1 MVLVFHVPPVKKLC
15 LELEAAPES
24 QMAAADDAH
33 APCLRCN
40 ARMYAKYRTGVPTI
54 TEIDALRGQWY
65 ENWKRFRM

>member
-15 LELEAAPES
+15 L
-24 QMAAADDAH
+24 AAADDAH

-40 ARMYAKYRTGVPTI
+40 ARMYAKYRTVVPTI

-65 ENWKRFRM
+65 EDWKRFRM